1 MLFVTKSGA
10 GWQGEREKEREQT
23 FGMKIGMH
31 CAAHDETKGDMEAVS
46 QQQGASASE
55 NSTEKR
61 FRCMK
66 TPARWE
72 CQRRINSR
80 EAEASV
86 EARCGAAFG
95 RIMRQH
101 ASASTRFY
109 PRMSPTGSRLTV
121 AVAWRCLSNAGD
133 SNRDSWNASIHVC
146 KLLMKAW
153 VK

>member
-1 MLFVTKSGA
+1 
-10 GWQGEREKEREQT
+10 
-23 FGMKIGMH
+23 MH

-66 TPARWE
+66 TPGWWE
-72 CQRRINSR
+72 CQRWINSR
-80 EAEASV
+80 EAEKASV

-95 RIMRQH
+95 SITRQH
-101 ASASTRFY
+101 ASASRRFY
-109 PRMSPTGSRLTV
+109 PRMSPTGGRLTV
-121 AVAWRCLSNAGD
+121 AVTWRRLSNAGD
-133 SNRDSWNASIHVC
+133 SNRDSWNDAIHVC
-146 KLLMKAW
+146 KTLMKAW